1 MVYQHFMLHTQ
12 KKYEIVDSISR
23 NKVKLLFS
31 MLSMGSQF
39 KQYFE
44 PINLI
49 ADYYGEKYALYLAFF
64 IHHMAW
70 LMPLTILGSVLFV
83 WHLINAFLNYESG

>member
-1 MVYQHFMLHTQ
+1 MLHTQ
-12 KKYEIVDSISR
+12 KKYEIVDSIQR

-31 MLSMGSQF
+31 MLSMGSAF

-49 ADYYGEKYALYLAFF
+49 ADYYGEKYALYLSFF

-83 WHLINAFLNYESG
+83 WHIVLSW